1 MLYPPVV
8 VVGTHTEKEAVVV
21 DATNFT
27 NELFSRPKQAF
38 KPEPAQ
44 SCTVV
49 PEVFPHTP
57 LKSHTLVALL
67 QDDVPGKVVEQPGK
81 AGGNGAGVLLNV
93 ILQLTSDP
101 AFAAVRLSC
110 MQSDQA
116 PFAFC
121 PLFTAPKYP
130 SGIKVPVKGAVPALM
145 EVAAVAVKQVPV

>member
-1 MLYPPVV
+1 
-8 VVGTHTEKEAVVV
+8 VVGTHTEKDAEV
-21 DATNFT
+21 DDAINFT
-27 NELFSRPKQAF
+27 KELFSSPKHAF

-49 PEVFPHTP
+49 PEVLPHTP

-67 QDDVPGKVVEQPGK
+67 HDDVPGSVVEQPGK

-93 ILQLTSDP
+93 ILQLTREP

-110 MQSDQA
+110 MHSDHR
-116 PFAFC
+116 PLAFW

-130 SGIKVPVKGAVPALM
+130 SGIKVPVKGAIPDLM
-145 EVAAVAVKQVPV
+145 DVAAVAVKQVPV